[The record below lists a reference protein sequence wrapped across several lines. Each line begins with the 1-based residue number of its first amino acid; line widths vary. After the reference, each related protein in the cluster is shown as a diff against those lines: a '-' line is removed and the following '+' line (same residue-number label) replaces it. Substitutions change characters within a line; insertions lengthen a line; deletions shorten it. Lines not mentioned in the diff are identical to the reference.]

1 MKTAECLLRQATT
14 GPGTEALFDLLDPA
28 ERARA
33 GELRHAR
40 SRAEFVLGRAT
51 ARLLVAEGWGLDP
64 SAIVFRAVC
73 RTCAGPHGRLEVV
86 TAAGVVHVSV
96 SHSAGRVAV
105 AAALGVRCGVD
116 LEKIALRGATPP
128 VTALSTVE
136 RAVFD
141 AVPEAG
147 RTAAFVRYWTRKEA
161 VLKATGDG
169 LTVPP
174 ATLTVSGPAEPPRVL
189 GWVDRPAPH
198 LPVHLSDLDVGEG
211 FLGALATLEV
221 PHTVIG

>member
-1 MKTAECLLRQATT
+1 MNTVQCLLRQATV
-14 GPGTEALFDLLDPA
+14 GPGTDDLLGLLDPA

-33 GELRHAR
+33 AGLRHAV

-51 ARLLVAEGWGLDP
+51 ARLLVAEGWGPAP
-64 SAIVFRAVC
+64 STITFRAVC
-73 RTCAGPHGRLEVV
+73 RTCAGPHGRLEVA
-86 TAAGVVHVSV
+86 TPDGVVHVSV

-116 LEKIALRGATPP
+116 VEKIALRGAKPP

-141 AVPEAG
+141 AVPPAG

-169 LTVPP
+169 LTVAP
-174 ATLTVSGPAEPPRVL
+174 ATLTVSGPTEPPRVL
-189 GWVDRPAPH
+189 SWTDRPAPE
-198 LPVHLSDLDVGEG
+198 LPVHLSDVDAGEG